1 MASTGYPRQE
11 VRLAPGKAMTDA
23 QGTRA
28 ARVTIAGGG
37 IAAIECVLAL
47 RDLAPGAAVEL
58 LAPQTASPLRPLSVL
73 VPFAFADPR
82 EIDLARF
89 ASEQGVALVRD
100 TLVAVDAENRTVRT
114 GRGDERSFD
123 ALVVAAG
130 ARALEAVPG
139 AILFRGPGDERR
151 LALLHEEYAGRDLRS
166 LAFAVPTLIGW
177 SLPIYELALLTAAS
191 LSSRGVSGVRLSV
204 VTPEPEPLAVFGQK
218 ASQAV
223 VELLDGAGIEL
234 RAGTRPERVTDGKL
248 VTDRGEVAA
257 DRVVALPRLVG
268 PGFPG
273 LATDEEGFIE
283 TDDHGTVRG
292 QEDVYA
298 AGDVVAFPIKQ
309 GGLAAQQADAVAES
323 IAASMGA
330 DIDPQPFRPV
340 MRGLL
345 LTGSGADYLE
355 RRIGAGADQG
365 EPARPALWQPESKV
379 FGRYL
384 LRYLGVEGGPEFE
397 PSAEPA
403 ERDLAVDIES
413 PPAAS

>member
-1 MASTGYPRQE
+1 
-11 VRLAPGKAMTDA
+11 MTDA
-23 QGTRA
+23 QETA
-28 ARVTIAGGG
+28 TARVTIAGGG

-47 RDLAPGAAVEL
+47 RDLASGAAIEL

-73 VPFAFADPR
+73 VPFALADTR

-89 ASEQGVALVRD
+89 ASEQGAALVKD
-100 TLVAVDAENRTVRT
+100 TLVAVDAEARTVRT
-114 GRGDERSFD
+114 GRGDERPFD

-139 AILFRGPGDERR
+139 AIHFRGPGDERR
-151 LALLHEEYAGRDLRS
+151 LALLHEKYAGRELRS

-191 LSSRGVSGVRLSV
+191 LSSRRVSGVRLSV
-204 VTPEPEPLAVFGQK
+204 VTPEPEPLAVFGHK
-218 ASQAV
+218 ASEAV
-223 VELLDGAGIEL
+223 GELLEGAGIEL
-234 RAGTRPERVTDGKL
+234 LAGTRPDRVTDGKL
-248 VTDRGEVAA
+248 ITDLGEMEA

-273 LATDEEGFIE
+273 LASDEEGFIV
-283 TDDHGTVRG
+283 TDDHGKVRG
-292 QEDVYA
+292 QENVHA

-323 IAASMGA
+323 IAARLGA
-330 DIDPQPFRPV
+330 DIDPQPFRPL

-345 LTGSGADYLE
+345 LTGSGVDYLE
-355 RRIGAGADQG
+355 RRLGGVADQG
-365 EPARPALWQPESKV
+365 EPARPALWRPESKV

-384 LRYLGVEGGPEFE
+384 LRYLGVEDAPEFQ
-397 PSAEPA
+397 PPAMPA
-403 ERDLAVDIES
+403 ERDVTVDIES
-413 PPAAS
+413 PPPAS